1 MVDNDRINK
10 RKKLLRRG
18 FLFKKIAFILIK
30 ICTFAAL
37 IPLLDLYLVLT

>member
-1 MVDNDRINK
+1 VVGNDRSNK
-10 RKKLLRRG
+10 KKKSLKRG

-37 IPLLDLYLVLT
+37 ISLLDLYLVLK